1 MFRIVFTP
9 EALEDIRHFRK
20 RDQRRIIE
28 GIENQLI
35 HQPTQETRNRKKL
48 RPNRVAEW
56 ELRVDK
62 FRIFYDLDEA
72 GEVVKIEAV
81 GYKKGSRLFIHGEE
95 YSL

>member
-1 MFRIVFTP
+1 MFSVEFTP
-9 EALEDIRHFRK
+9 EALEDMHHFRK
-20 RDQRRIIE
+20 REQTRIIE
-28 GIENQLI
+28 GIENQLTY
-35 HQPTQETRNRKKL
+35 QPTQETRNRKKL

-72 GEVVKIEAV
+72 GKVVKIEAV

>member
-1 MFRIVFTP
+1 MH
-9 EALEDIRHFRK
+9 HFRK
-20 RDQRRIIE
+20 REQTRIIE
-28 GIENQLI
+28 GIENQLT

-72 GEVVKIEAV
+72 GKVVKIEAV

>member
-1 MFRIVFTP
+1 M
-9 EALEDIRHFRK
+9 RHFRK
-20 RDQRRIIE
+20 REQTRIIE
-28 GIENQLI
+28 GIENQLT

-62 FRIFYDLDEA
+62 FRIFYDLDET
-72 GEVVKIEAV
+72 GKVVKIEAI
-81 GYKKGSRLFIHGEE
+81 GYKKGSHLFIHGEE

>member
-20 RDQRRIIE
+20 RDQGRIIE
-28 GIENQLI
+28 RVENQLM

-72 GEVVKIEAV
+72 GKVVKIEAV

>member
-1 MFRIVFTP
+1 MFRIEFTP

-20 RDQRRIIE
+20 RDQKRIIE
-28 GIENQLI
+28 WIENQLI

-62 FRIFYDLDEA
+62 FRIFYDLNEA
-72 GEVVKIEAV
+72 SGVVKIEAV
-81 GYKKGSRLFIHGEE
+81 GYKKGSRLFIHGKE